1 VIRTI
6 NIVYTKLYFKKHQ
19 FFRINEFHP
28 CLNLRLN
35 SSIFVQNSKIDNY
48 MFDLMGMM
56 GKVKEA
62 QAKIKEVQSQL
73 VHLTAE
79 GESGAGLVK
88 VTVNGDRK
96 LIKIDMDESLISK
109 EDKEMLSDL
118 IVAATNKAMEEID
131 VKIKTKMKSATEGM
145 MPNIPGMDLGSMFG

>member
-1 VIRTI
+1 
-6 NIVYTKLYFKKHQ
+6 
-19 FFRINEFHP
+19 
-28 CLNLRLN
+28 
-35 SSIFVQNSKIDNY
+35 

-79 GESGAGLVK
+79 GESGAGMVK

-96 LIKIDMDESLISK
+96 LIKIDMDESLITK

-131 VKIKTKMKSATEGM
+131 IKIKAKMKSATEGM
-145 MPNIPGMDLGSMFG
+145 MPNIPGMDFGSMFG